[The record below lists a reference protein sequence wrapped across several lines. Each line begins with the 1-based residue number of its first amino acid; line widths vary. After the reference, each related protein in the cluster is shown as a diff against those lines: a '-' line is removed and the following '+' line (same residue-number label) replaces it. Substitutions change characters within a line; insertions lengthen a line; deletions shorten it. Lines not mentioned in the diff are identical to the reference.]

1 MGFRLYRIRR
11 AVAKSAGNVYVPI
24 LPSGN
29 QFADLIIFLERRR
42 VIFDEIDDLLRR
54 KYEIPPW
61 RPHRSCM
68 PCRNVNDSI
77 DVPASRL

>member
-1 MGFRLYRIRR
+1 MVFRLYRIRR
-11 AVAKSAGNVYVPI
+11 AAAESAGNVHVQI
-24 LPSGN
+24 LPCGN
-29 QFADLIIFLERRR
+29 RFADLIIFRERRR

-54 KYEIPPW
+54 KYDILPL
-61 RPHRSCM
+61 RRYRSRI